1 MRMRSARN
9 QKRGCVFLRL
19 LSPTRKTPASIFRRL
34 PRWCNPC
41 ESCPMNHWQW
51 DPRSSLRMRLRILLE
66 ESFVFACCLLP
77 TPCAKMPFCLSAP
90 AHGWKQPKRNP
101 VPPTLRVLT
110 KIPLRSTDTTPK
122 IAVPIPGSQF
132 ISCQQLGLNQ
142 QLANLS
148 VAQDQ
153 YRSTCCARA
162 NLWYQTTISRFKSC
176 LKKAMFFAFFL
187 KKGHVRRATQSAV
200 SKCAKYNEMGK
211 DSTCHGCQ
219 QAVPIPE

>member
-9 QKRGCVFLRL
+9 QERGCVFLRL

-110 KIPLRSTDTTPK
+110 KIPLRSTDTTLK

-132 ISCQQLGLNQ
+132 ISCHTAWTEPTASQFVCGTRSIPLN
-142 QLANLS
+142 LLCSCKS
-148 VAQDQ
+148 V
-153 YRSTCCARA
+153 
-162 NLWYQTTISRFKSC
+162 
-176 LKKAMFFAFFL
+176 
-187 KKGHVRRATQSAV
+187 
-200 SKCAKYNEMGK
+200 
-211 DSTCHGCQ
+211 
-219 QAVPIPE
+219 VPNYHFTF